1 VIKKMRKD
9 VLPEGFGELALS
21 LGFDAENQ
29 ALLLQALTHPAY
41 FEGVKTAS
49 PQDNQRMEFLG
60 DAVLDLVVGDYLY
73 HAYPNLGEGT
83 LSKMRAVIVC
93 EGSLA
98 HHSAEIG
105 FQHYLRLGKGSEASG
120 DRERPSILADAFE
133 AVIGAMFVALGYDA
147 ARDFILGRFATQMQH
162 LTPDDYEDKKSLLQ
176 ELVQHESLHGVSY
189 KLLTVS
195 GPDHAPRFES
205 GAYCGKLLIGK
216 GMGGSKKE
224 SEQAA
229 AVAALAAKSN
239 WLPRLRGTAPKA
251 PKTENRPARQQE
263 KPISAAKAATKAA
276 KRSAHGAKK
285 AEETPKKNIARAAAK
300 PRQS

>member
-1 VIKKMRKD
+1 MNKKMRKD
-9 VLPEGFGELALS
+9 VLPEGFADLAKS
-21 LGFDAENQ
+21 LGFNQENQ

-73 HAYPNLGEGT
+73 NAYPNLGEGT

-93 EGSLA
+93 EASLA

-105 FQHYLRLGKGSEASG
+105 FQRCLRLGKGSEASG

-133 AVIGAMFVALGYDA
+133 AVIGAMFVALGYEA
-147 ARDFILGRFATQMQH
+147 ARKFILGCFAEQMQH

-229 AVAALAAKSN
+229 AVAALAAKNN
-239 WLPRLRGTAPKA
+239 WLPRLRGGAVKG
-251 PKTENRPARQQE
+251 ESSPARQQE

-276 KRSAHGAKK
+276 KRTAHGAKK
-285 AEETPKKNIARAAAK
+285 AEEMPKKNVARASAK
-300 PRQS
+300 PR